1 MSRDGLRSRAVG
13 SAAYQPLS
21 GRGKWAERALIA
33 LAILNVIGA
42 VSAFA
47 AYRLYQHDVITPDE
61 LDTTDLREGL
71 VALVTLV
78 ALIVTIVLFI
88 RWFRRAYL
96 NLPALGAEPLRF
108 KSWWTIG
115 GWFIPIANLFRPKQI
130 ANDIW
135 RASEPDA
142 PPSQGTSWHDDDVP
156 PLFQWWWAFFLVGNW
171 LDNIALRVE
180 ASADDIDSYRR
191 AAAVTMVTDVIDAAG
206 AVLAVLV
213 VRRTTRRQESRAA
226 RLAELGTSPS
236 SS

>member
-1 MSRDGLRSRAVG
+1 VG
-13 SAAYQPLS
+13 PAAYEPLS
-21 GRGKWAERALIA
+21 GRAKWAERALIA
-33 LAILNVIGA
+33 LVLLNVIGA

-47 AYRLYQHDVITPDE
+47 AYRLYQHNLITQDE
-61 LDTTDLREGL
+61 LDATDLREGL
-71 VALVTLV
+71 IALVTLV
-78 ALIVTIVLFI
+78 ALVVTIVLFI

-108 KSWWTIG
+108 ENWWTIG

-135 RASEPDA
+135 LASKPDA
-142 PPSQGTSWHDDDVP
+142 PPKQGTDWHDDDVP

-171 LDNIALRVE
+171 LDNIALRFD

-191 AAAVTMVTDVIDAAG
+191 AAAVTMVADVIDAAG

-226 RLAELGTSPS
+226 RLAEGDASGAS
-236 SS
+236 V